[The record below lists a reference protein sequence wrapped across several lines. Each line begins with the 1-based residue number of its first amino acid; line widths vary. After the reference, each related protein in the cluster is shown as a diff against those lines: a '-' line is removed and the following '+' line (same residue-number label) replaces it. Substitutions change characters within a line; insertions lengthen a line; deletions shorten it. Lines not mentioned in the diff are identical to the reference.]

1 MLKFSYR
8 IITSQSLN
16 KNIPIPSAVK
26 TKAMLGYE
34 WARSNREYVTSNEIE
49 IARKLSSYSTID
61 LGTILEIH
69 RYTAK
74 NRYKVPS
81 DHEHPLA
88 QKWLMYGGEEGRMW
102 SDLVVRNNLPKR
114 RVF

>member
-8 IITSQSLN
+8 IITSEALN

-26 TKAMLGYE
+26 TKAVVGYE
-34 WARSNREYVTSNEIE
+34 WARANREHVSSNEIA
-49 IARKLSSYSTID
+49 IDRKLASYSTID
-61 LGTILEIH
+61 LGTVLEIH

-81 DHEHPLA
+81 DPEHPLA
-88 QKWLMYGGEEGRMW
+88 QKWLMYGGEEGKSW
-102 SDLVVRNNLPKR
+102 SDLIVRNNLPKR

>member
-8 IITSQSLN
+8 IITSEALN

-26 TKAMLGYE
+26 NKAVVGYE
-34 WARSNREYVTSNEIE
+34 WARANREHVSSNEID
-49 IARKLSSYSTID
+49 IARKLASYSTID
-61 LGTILEIH
+61 LGTVLEIH

-81 DHEHPLA
+81 DPEHPLA
-88 QKWLMYGGEEGRMW
+88 QKWLMYGGEEGKSW
-102 SDLVVRNNLPKR
+102 SDLIVRNNLPKR

>member
-8 IITSQSLN
+8 IITSEALN

-26 TKAMLGYE
+26 TKAVVGYE
-34 WARSNREYVTSNEIE
+34 WARANREHVSSNEIE
-49 IARKLSSYSTID
+49 IARKLASYSTID
-61 LGTILEIH
+61 LETVLEIH

-81 DHEHPLA
+81 DPEHPLA
-88 QKWLMYGGEEGRMW
+88 QKWLMYGGEEGKSW
-102 SDLVVRNNLPKR
+102 SDLIVRNNLPKR